1 MSVLRSLALALTLGL
16 ALALSTPVQA
26 EGSIRLATAAEF
38 SRSLTNLQGR
48 PVVLNLWGT
57 WCAPCLKEIP
67 DLMQLER
74 EFAAQGL
81 QLVAVA
87 MDDPAE
93 FAMVDSFRKRF
104 FVDFDSYLRNEP
116 DMDTLVSVVDPAWN
130 ELLPTTYLIGRDGK
144 VLKRIQGKKSIEEF
158 RREISALLR

>member
-1 MSVLRSLALALTLGL
+1 MTVLRMAALGL
-16 ALALSTPVQA
+16 LLLGGTALPGQTCAAGQ
-26 EGSIRLATAAEF
+26 IRLATAEEF
-38 SRSLTNLQGR
+38 STSLAELRGR

-81 QLVAVA
+81 QLLAVA

-104 FVDFDSYLRNEP
+104 FADFDSYLRNEP

-144 VLKRIQGKKSIEEF
+144 VFKRIQGKKSIEEF
-158 RREISALLR
+158 RGEIKALLR

>member
-16 ALALSTPVQA
+16 ALALSAPVQA
-26 EGSIRLATAAEF
+26 EGSIRLATADEF
-38 SRSLTNLQGR
+38 SRSLTTLQGR

-104 FVDFDSYLRNEP
+104 FADFDSYLRNEP

>member
-1 MSVLRSLALALTLGL
+1 MTLLRISALGL
-16 ALALSTPVQA
+16 VLLGVTALHGPAAAAGQ
-26 EGSIRLATAAEF
+26 IQLATAEEF
-38 SRSLTNLQGR
+38 SASLAKLRGK

-74 EFAAQGL
+74 EFAERGVE
-81 QLVAVA
+81 LVAVA
-87 MDDPAE
+87 MDDPADL
-93 FAMVDSFRKRF
+93 AMVDGFRKRF
-104 FVDFDSYLRNEP
+104 FPEFDSYIRNEP

-144 VLKRIQGKKSIEEF
+144 VVKRIQGKKSIEDF
-158 RREISALLR
+158 RSEIKALLR

>member
-1 MSVLRSLALALTLGL
+1 MTALRVAALTLLLFAGT
-16 ALALSTPVQA
+16 ATPGGADAAGQ
-26 EGSIRLATAAEF
+26 IRLATAEEF
-38 SRSLTNLQGR
+38 SASLVKLRGK

-74 EFAAQGL
+74 EFADRGVE
-81 QLVAVA
+81 LVAVA
-87 MDDPAE
+87 MDDPADL
-93 FAMVDSFRKRF
+93 AMVDGFRKRF
-104 FVDFDSYLRNEP
+104 FPEFDSYIRNEP

-144 VLKRIQGKKSIEEF
+144 VLKRIQGKKSIEDF
-158 RREISALLR
+158 RSEIKTLLR